1 MLNSQKAQELFKGL
15 LDTVLEVN
23 NPTLSEKFDL
33 EGVRHLARRGA
44 KFNKQYYEVLT
55 KVVCLEEDVSTE
67 TPEETKRLLK
77 LMTDLNTLVNF
88 VGLTNNKAMMFYDPD
103 ISSDERSAHFY
114 VVLKENSLIIN
125 EIYVEHQEIGANVYT
140 ASLDIEEDDVPH
152 LVMGVSGGHVYTVR
166 GKVKINNPEDTAQ
179 ALRNIA
185 QEEVKHYEEQDG
197 NVGMMFAS
205 ELSYLAN
212 GSVALSHSV
221 NTGDLQDLSEY
232 LQVLRSIHKIVADKA
247 DATES
252 KEEELEALTTYV
264 DTAVGSYK
272 DTISEVLEAFKEVA
286 TELDEQ
292 AQEVHDMDNDSDL
305 DEDFYL
311 EEDEDFGEEEE
322 LECGVNCGC
331 YLECEL
337 GKH

>member
-1 MLNSQKAQELFKGL
+1 MLNSQKAQELFTGL
-15 LDTVLEVN
+15 LEEVLEVN

-88 VGLTNNKAMMFYDPD
+88 VRLTNNKAMMFYDPD

-125 EIYVEHQEIGANVYT
+125 EIYVEHQEIGTNVYT

-166 GKVKINNPEDTAQ
+166 GKVKINNPGGTVQ

-197 NVGMMFAS
+197 NVGKMLAE
-205 ELSYLAN
+205 ELAYLAD
-212 GSVALSHSV
+212 GSIDLSHSA
-221 NTGDLQDLSEY
+221 NTKDLQDLTEY
-232 LQVLRSIHKIVADKA
+232 LQVMRSVHKIVADKG

-252 KEEELEALTTYV
+252 KEEDLGALTTYV
-264 DTAVGSYK
+264 DTVVGSYK
-272 DTISEVLEAFKEVA
+272 DTINGVLEAFKEVA